1 MTLLETARG
10 SLVIRELRAIP
21 EMIAAEA
28 LQVKVWGK
36 DEVPT
41 PKEILIPVQHEGGL
55 VAGAFSPAGELV
67 GLVFSFPTHDP
78 AACHSHLLATLEE
91 WRGLGIGAAL
101 KWFQRRWCL
110 DRGIT
115 RVRWTVD
122 PLRAANAELNIRHLG
137 GTACTYY
144 PDYYGAMQGIDAGAP
159 TDRLLVE
166 WDLNSERV
174 AARESATPP
183 DRGFPAAAA
192 ANRVE
197 RDQPVRSAAELSA
210 SALLVRIPEAFV
222 SLSRSHP
229 ELALD
234 WRLHTRAI
242 FQDAFARGYA
252 VTGFTRVGGP
262 AYLLEKRV
270 LINED

>member
-10 SLVIRELRAIP
+10 SLEIRELHTIA

-36 DEVPT
+36 DEIPT
-41 PKEILIPVQHEGGL
+41 PKEILLPVQHEGGL
-55 VAGAFSPAGELV
+55 VAGAFSPAGDLV
-67 GLVFSFPTHDP
+67 AMVFSFPTQDP
-78 AACHSHLLATLEE
+78 AVCHSHLLATLEE

-110 DRGIT
+110 AHGIP

-137 GTACTYY
+137 GTAATYY
-144 PDYYGAMQGIDAGAP
+144 LDYYGAMQGIDAGAP

-166 WDLNSERV
+166 WDLRSERV
-174 AARESATPP
+174 AARENAIPP
-183 DRGFPAAAA
+183 DRGFPAAAGV
-192 ANRVE
+192 NRVE
-197 RDQPVRSAAELSA
+197 RDQLVRTAAELNGGA
-210 SALLVRIPEAFV
+210 ILVRIPEAFV

-229 ELALD
+229 ELALA

-242 FQDAFARGYA
+242 FQDAFARGYG
-252 VTGFTRVGGP
+252 VTEFTRVGGP

-270 LINED
+270 